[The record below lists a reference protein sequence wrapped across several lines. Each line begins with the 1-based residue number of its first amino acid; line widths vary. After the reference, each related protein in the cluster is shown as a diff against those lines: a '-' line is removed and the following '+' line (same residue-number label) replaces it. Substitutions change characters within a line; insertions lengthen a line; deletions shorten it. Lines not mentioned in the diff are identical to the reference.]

1 MKLQFDPALC
11 VRAKSK
17 FSTCDSCVKASCGH
31 IVIDEHLPTF
41 SKTTG
46 IEAAGSVGACPSEAF
61 SIEGVDLTAFV
72 FSFLQEGK
80 HRLDTDDTLPS
91 LALLSVEH
99 LIALVLASNRIIEVN
114 VASLKENV
122 CLYELFL
129 ERLEEANFVLEGIG
143 ASTITVVDEPI
154 KVESREVASQKEDS
168 ATEHDRR
175 NFFKKT
181 FTLEG
186 IAEQKRAFDSAVQ
199 EQENEW
205 QRFEIDEAIVQKI
218 KQKHLPEKRKLLLTA
233 LKRFKPDH
241 YEIFAQE
248 DISFIS
254 QKYVEESCS
263 NCQICYRI
271 CPTGALNTTPLF
283 SAIYFDAMLCIKCK
297 LCHDVCEPDAIKL
310 QPGFE
315 SKEFF
320 EPTTRTLVK
329 FTARR
334 CHECGNIFTY
344 FDGEQICPRCR
355 LEEEEARELHENARR
370 MKQQR
375 SGHGAS

>member
-1 MKLQFDPALC
+1 M
-11 VRAKSK
+11 
-17 FSTCDSCVKASCGH
+17 
-31 IVIDEHLPTF
+31 PTF
-41 SKTTG
+41 AKTTG
-46 IEAAGSVGACPSEAF
+46 IEAAGAVGACPSEALRL
-61 SIEGVDLTAFV
+61 EGVDLTAFV
-72 FSFLQEGK
+72 FEFLQANTR
-80 HRLDTDDTLPS
+80 RLDIGDALPS

-99 LIALVLASNRIIEVN
+99 LITLALALNDCLEINIASVKENTKLLALVRERID
-114 VASLKENV
+114 
-122 CLYELFL
+122 
-129 ERLEEANFVLEGIG
+129 EANFVLEGIG
-143 ASTITVVDEPI
+143 ANTITVVDEPI
-154 KVESREVASQKEDS
+154 KEESKENANQKEDS

-175 NFFKKT
+175 DFFKKT
-181 FTLEG
+181 LTLEG
-186 IAEQKRAFDSAVQ
+186 IAKQKRAFDSAVQ
-199 EQENEW
+199 EQEDGW
-205 QRFEIDEAIVQKI
+205 QRFEIDEAIAQKI

-254 QKYVEESCS
+254 QKYVDESCN

-283 SAIYFDAMLCIKCK
+283 NTIYFDAMLCIKCR
-297 LCHDVCEPDAIKL
+297 LCHDVCELDAIKL

-320 EPTTRTLVK
+320 EPKTRTLAK
-329 FTARR
+329 FSTKR

-344 FDGEQICPRCR
+344 FGGEQICPRCL

-375 SGHGAS
+375 SGNGAS